1 MQRPSPLYSP
11 NPPPP
16 CHAPPQPVSEGG
28 VAQPYVAYD
37 CMVGLE
43 VVGAADGGG
52 PGRGDAVQVHAVS
65 CACLPASL

>member
-1 MQRPSPLYSP
+1 
-11 NPPPP
+11 
-16 CHAPPQPVSEGG
+16 VSEGG

-43 VVGAADGGG
+43 VVGAADGGR